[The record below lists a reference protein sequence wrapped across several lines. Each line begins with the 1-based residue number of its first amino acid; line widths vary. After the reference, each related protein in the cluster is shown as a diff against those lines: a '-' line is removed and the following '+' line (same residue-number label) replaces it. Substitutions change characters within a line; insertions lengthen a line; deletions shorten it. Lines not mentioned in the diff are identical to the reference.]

1 MLSALGQAVC
11 YEIMQAYFSSRPI
24 RPLPQERKDRIFQQ
38 FLISLHR
45 NFRVHREVAFYAGQQ
60 CLTPRY
66 FSTVV
71 REKTGRSALRWI
83 TATVVAEAKKMLS
96 DPALSVKEI
105 ADALGFPNQ
114 SFFRALFQAVHGH
127 FPDGVPLGR
136 TETGI
141 GGGLRVASGRPA
153 AGSCLPGAFDGL
165 PDQADVAAVAAEG
178 GDRRALVRI
187 ADAVDLHLP
196 FAEDDVEPFAPR
208 RDRESG
214 VRASDEAIRAVMER
228 FPPVKPAQLL
238 QQGAEILGLQR
249 CADRRAAELAVLA
262 AGRDDG
268 QRASGSAAHHFHG
281 KAAKVAR
288 ENPSVNPAMARMT
301 AGSRTRTSGSP

>member
-1 MLSALGQAVC
+1 MEDYILREINRIGELIAAVRNREAEAGEYTAAAHGDTVYRQLLSALGQAVC

-114 SFFRALFQAVHGH
+114 SFF
-127 FPDGVPLGR
+127 GR
-136 TETGI
+136 YFRQYTGI
-141 GGGLRVASGRPA
+141 SPTEFRSGGPKR
-153 AGSCLPGAFDGL
+153 GSE
-165 PDQADVAAVAAEG
+165 AV
-178 GDRRALVRI
+178 
-187 ADAVDLHLP
+187 
-196 FAEDDVEPFAPR
+196 
-208 RDRESG
+208 
-214 VRASDEAIRAVMER
+214 
-228 FPPVKPAQLL
+228 
-238 QQGAEILGLQR
+238 
-249 CADRRAAELAVLA
+249 
-262 AGRDDG
+262 
-268 QRASGSAAHHFHG
+268 SA
-281 KAAKVAR
+281 
-288 ENPSVNPAMARMT
+288 
-301 AGSRTRTSGSP
+301 